1 MIYLIEESFDQ
12 MISNMEGD
20 IYERIRDKNAIVRV
34 TAKNGERVMAATG
47 FFYGIH
53 DFIITAGQV
62 AAFAS
67 PANNIK
73 SRFQQSEEEF
83 ACTTAFVARNLIF
96 TVLRVANSRSHG
108 FMFCS
113 PHFSNAMNVYAIGY
127 QDNDLKISKGTV
139 TSKGFASHSTD
150 ARADNGFSGG
160 VIVNASVYE
169 AVGVIN
175 DCTDEPVDVTYFT
188 PCGVIHAHIM
198 NYNNS
203 PNTVQIPNLDE
214 HYWPD
219 SILKFA

>member
-1 MIYLIEESFDQ
+1 

-150 ARADNGFSGG
+150 ARADNCFSGG
-160 VIVNASVYE
+160 VILNASFYE
-169 AVGVIN
+169 ALGVIK
-175 DCTDEPVDVTYFT
+175 DCTGELANVTNFT
-188 PCGVIHAHIM
+188 PCLSIYDQII

-203 PNTVQIPNLDE
+203 QDTVKIPNINE
-214 HYWPD
+214 YNWPD
-219 SILKFA
+219 SN